1 MQIAYFWLSRVP
13 MTSCIEMTGTSSHTC
28 CDFAAHFRQLVADS
42 LETED
47 CIIGGPGIVV
57 EIDESK
63 IAKRKYNRGHHIE
76 GAWVF
81 GGIERTEEKK
91 VFITHVA
98 DRSAKT
104 LLEAIQKFVRPGSII
119 YSDMWR
125 GYNGITERLGFEHLT
140 VNHSIGFVDS
150 VTGVHT
156 NTIEATWCGLKLL
169 IPKRNR
175 TVDID
180 NHLWEYIW
188 RKLHA
193 KTLWRSF
200 LFALKDV
207 AYD

>member
-1 MQIAYFWLSRVP
+1 
-13 MTSCIEMTGTSSHTC
+13 MTPC
-28 CDFAAHFRQLVADS
+28 
-42 LETED
+42 
-47 CIIGGPGIVV
+47 
-57 EIDESK
+57 
-63 IAKRKYNRGHHIE
+63 RGHHIE

-125 GYNGITERLGFEHLT
+125 EYNGITERLGFEHLT

-169 IPKRNR
+169 IPERNR

-193 KTLWRSF
+193 KTLWRSY

-207 AYD
+207 AHD